1 MSLLIDVTNENA
13 RAALSRARVVNIA
26 RAALRYQRVHDALVS
41 ITFVDRETIAR
52 LNSKHLGH
60 RGVTDVISFNFVRAR
75 PADPVI
81 GDIYICPS
89 VASENAKSRDESV
102 RDETARL
109 VVHGILHVLGY
120 DHPED
125 DRRET
130 SDMWRRQERLLRRIG
145 RGRHR

>member
-1 MSLLIDVTNENA
+1 MTLLVDVVNENA
-13 RAALSRARVVNIA
+13 RAALSRARVVTIA
-26 RAALRYQRVHDALVS
+26 RAALRYQRVQEALVS

-52 LNSKHLGH
+52 LNAKHLGH
-60 RGVTDVISFNFVRAR
+60 RGPTDVISFAFVRAR
-75 PADPVI
+75 PGDAVI

-89 VASENAKSRDESV
+89 IASENAKARDESV

-125 DRRET
+125 HRRET